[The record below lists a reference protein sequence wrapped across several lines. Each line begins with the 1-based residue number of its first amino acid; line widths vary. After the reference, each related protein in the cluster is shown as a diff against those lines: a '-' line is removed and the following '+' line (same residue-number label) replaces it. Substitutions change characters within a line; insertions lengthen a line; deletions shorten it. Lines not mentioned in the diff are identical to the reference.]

1 MASNKKRTA
10 SVICK
15 ALLFSSIHQSG
26 LNMEKMSF
34 IYVFYLIF
42 SISFRV
48 NIQGVLSTFLLAR
61 LVFLAIKKVGYGLF
75 KAARYGN
82 AARPTVLQQAAKS
95 V

>member
-42 SISFRV
+42 SISF
-48 NIQGVLSTFLLAR
+48 SFLLGQQ
-61 LVFLAIKKVGYGLF
+61 LVDMLPV
-75 KAARYGN
+75 N
-82 AARPTVLQQAAKS
+82 QD
-95 V
+95 